1 VYKGDTLGR
10 GDAPVV
16 AEPEV
21 KEPREERKPARRAP
35 AKKAKDTSASK
46 EAPAPAEAPA
56 ADVKKPVKRVRKASA
71 PAAEKPAS

>member
-1 VYKGDTLGR
+1 
-10 GDAPVV
+10 
-16 AEPEV
+16 V

-35 AKKAKDTSASK
+35 AKKTKDTSASK
-46 EAPAPAEAPA
+46 EAPVAAAEAPA